1 MGHVTKNYSTDGG
14 DTLVIGGKLVVE
26 EDATVEGLNGGEYT
40 LPTAS
45 SSTLGGVKVGSN
57 LSIDENGVLSA
68 STQIASSSVLGG
80 VRVGSGLNVSAG
92 GTLSAAPATA
102 DVAGSIKKMPYLKF
116 TSVNSLIELEDQLNA
131 LITRL
136 VNAGAMEP
144 EDND

>member
-1 MGHVTKNYSTDGG
+1 MSHVTKNYSTDGG

-26 EDATVEGLNGGEYT
+26 EDATVEGLNGGGEYT

-45 SSTLGGVKVGSN
+45 SSVLDGVKVGSN

-102 DVAGSIKKMPYLKF
+102 DVAGAVKKMPFQGRCAAISL
-116 TSVNSLIELEDQLNA
+116 VEVENSINGILQKLQA
-131 LITRL
+131 
-136 VNAGAMEP
+136 AGLMAP
-144 EDND
+144 EE